1 MIATRTDQQAP
12 PPEYRGAF
20 GRVGPGPGQ
29 FAGPA
34 GITVDARGQ
43 LWVADTGND
52 RVQAF
57 TRDGKLVRVLAGR
70 LKAPE
75 AVAVDAAGNVYVA
88 DTGNHRV
95 AQYAWWGGF
104 VREFGTGKLAGPCG
118 IALDSAGRLLV
129 ADPGHQRVARFDTR
143 TGAALSDITEKVG
156 SPRGIAGD
164 GAGGAWIVHNGHP
177 ADGDVAVA
185 RYNADGQV
193 IGSLGIG
200 RSRAADVAV
209 TASGDAYVTSPDH
222 GRITRFDTTGS
233 CRVEFGSDALGAP
246 LGVAVDAAGGIWVT
260 DAGHHRVVSFGG

>member
-1 MIATRTDQQAP
+1 MAPRTDQQAP
-12 PPEYRGAF
+12 PPEFRTAF
-20 GRVGPGPGQ
+20 GRGGPGPGQ
-29 FAGPA
+29 FTSPA

-104 VREFGTGKLAGPCG
+104 VREFGAGELDNPRG

-129 ADPGHQRVARFDTR
+129 ADTGHRRVARFDTR
-143 TGAALSDITEKVG
+143 TGAALSDITEKL
-156 SPRGIAGD
+156 SAPQGIAGD

-177 ADGDVAVA
+177 ADGDVAVV
-185 RYNADGQV
+185 RYNADGRV
-193 IGSLGIG
+193 IGSLECGG
-200 RSRAADVAV
+200 SLLAGVAV
-209 TASGDAYVTSPDH
+209 TGSGDVYVTAPDH
-222 GRITRFDTTGS
+222 GRVTRFRTTGP
-233 CRVEFGSDALGAP
+233 CRAEFGSDALGAP
-246 LGVAVDAAGGIWVT
+246 LGVAVDAAGGIWIA
-260 DAGHHRVVSFGG
+260 DAGHHRVVCFGG